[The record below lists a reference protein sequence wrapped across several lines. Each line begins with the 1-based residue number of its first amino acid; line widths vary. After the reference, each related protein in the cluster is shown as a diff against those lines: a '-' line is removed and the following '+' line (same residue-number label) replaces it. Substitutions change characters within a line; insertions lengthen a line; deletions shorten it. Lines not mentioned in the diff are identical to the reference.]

1 MNDKLIRH
9 IKRKIF
15 EKDEVLDHFDVPTD
29 EQIKYFMLATFE
41 IVETQCLGCFY
52 CKNYKRFSFGSLCKI
67 KPHTKRNC
75 FHFTM
80 DAAKILKKK
89 YYHILM
95 TIDESTWGC
104 HITTDRNLSSKAK
117 KNIIYESIR
126 LYEMIKS
133 LKDIEI
139 DYSSSELMRLS
150 GDYVKECMYRNY

>member
-1 MNDKLIRH
+1 M
-9 IKRKIF
+9 
-15 EKDEVLDHFDVPTD
+15 DV
-29 EQIKYFMLATFE
+29 
-41 IVETQCLGCFY
+41 
-52 CKNYKRFSFGSLCKI
+52 
-67 KPHTKRNC
+67 
-75 FHFTM
+75 
-80 DAAKILKKK
+80 AKILKKK

-95 TIDESTWGC
+95 TIDETTWGR

-117 KNIIYESIR
+117 KNIIYENIR